1 MVNNR
6 SSHFHTLCNTTTT
19 TTVLYYSSNCYTTA
33 TTTTA
38 TASASTNTTTNNTTT
53 TTNSSAAPV
62 ATYTAATF
70 IVKRIRI
77 QPNLPNGVEFGSKR
91 IGILSSDANR
101 NFSHPNFDSHFP
113 SELPALIFIHFWFS

>member
-19 TTVLYYSSNCYTTA
+19 TTVLYYSSNYYTTA
-33 TTTTA
+33 TTTTTTA
-38 TASASTNTTTNNTTT
+38 TTASTNITTTNNTTT

-62 ATYTAATF
+62 ATYTAANCT
-70 IVKRIRI
+70 VKRIRI

-113 SELPALIFIHFWFS
+113 SELPALI

>member
-19 TTVLYYSSNCYTTA
+19 TTVLYYSSNYYTTA
-33 TTTTA
+33 TTTTTTATA
-38 TASASTNTTTNNTTT
+38 TASANTTTTNNTTT

-70 IVKRIRI
+70 IVKQIRI

-113 SELPALIFIHFWFS
+113 SELPGLVGV